1 MLTESRIFGRNFIN
15 TSPTSIDA
23 SSNLPVPNDYKI
35 TFKDEIRVI
44 MSGTKRSIFTLT
56 VGLDG
61 SVLFPDIGAIQ
72 VVGDTYTELREKLR
86 NLIAISYVGVNIDIS
101 LSSLSAKKIN
111 ILGAV
116 QRPGTYLVNPFTTL
130 SNALAYSGGLKKYA
144 SLRSITLIRQNEI
157 SVFDLYDFLLNGN
170 RANDK
175 NIEAGD
181 TIIINST
188 NNFISISGSVK
199 NPMVYEYI
207 DGETVQD
214 IINFASGLTENA
226 NPNKI
231 GLIMKSENNNY
242 LSSKEIDIKTEFS
255 SKNVQSIE
263 VFPIRYDFNIGNICN
278 NLTLRFFC
286 LFIQFLVFRIFLWSY
301 SSYKS

>member
-1 MLTESRIFGRNFIN
+1 M
-15 TSPTSIDA
+15 A
-23 SSNLPVPNDYKI
+23 
-35 TFKDEIRVI
+35 
-44 MSGTKRSIFTLT
+44 
-56 VGLDG
+56 
-61 SVLFPDIGAIQ
+61 
-72 VVGDTYTELREKLR
+72 
-86 NLIAISYVGVNIDIS
+86 
-101 LSSLSAKKIN
+101 
-111 ILGAV
+111 
-116 QRPGTYLVNPFTTL
+116 
-130 SNALAYSGGLKKYA
+130 
-144 SLRSITLIRQNEI
+144 RQNEI

-231 GLIMKSENNNY
+231 GLIM
-242 LSSKEIDIKTEFS
+242 I
-255 SKNVQSIE
+255 
-263 VFPIRYDFNIGNICN
+263 IRK
-278 NLTLRFFC
+278 
-286 LFIQFLVFRIFLWSY
+286 Q
-301 SSYKS
+301 